1 MRSALASWSAVP
13 ASPLRPRSLR
23 RPPSSASPKRPD
35 ASEKPHRGRTPGTVA
50 LKYRRQSS
58 VREEGGTLV
67 YETVDTNPVIA
78 KKKEKHVEV
87 CLRQA
92 KRRNKSDDTSPVTDF
107 GGSMRLDTNG
117 RG

>member
-1 MRSALASWSAVP
+1 
-13 ASPLRPRSLR
+13 
-23 RPPSSASPKRPD
+23 
-35 ASEKPHRGRTPGTVA
+35 
-50 LKYRRQSS
+50 

-87 CLRQA
+87 CLRQP
-92 KRRNKSDDTSPVTDF
+92 KRRNKCNKSDDTSPVTDF

>member
-1 MRSALASWSAVP
+1 M
-13 ASPLRPRSLR
+13 
-23 RPPSSASPKRPD
+23 SSGLKLKAMCPT
-35 ASEKPHRGRTPGTVA
+35 GFLILGFTVA

-87 CLRQA
+87 CLRQP

-107 GGSMRLDTNG
+107 GGSMRLDTNS
-117 RG
+117 RR

>member
-1 MRSALASWSAVP
+1 M
-13 ASPLRPRSLR
+13 
-23 RPPSSASPKRPD
+23 
-35 ASEKPHRGRTPGTVA
+35 
-50 LKYRRQSS
+50 
-58 VREEGGTLV
+58 REEGGTLV

-87 CLRQA
+87 RLRQT

-117 RG
+117 RR

>member
-1 MRSALASWSAVP
+1 M
-13 ASPLRPRSLR
+13 
-23 RPPSSASPKRPD
+23 
-35 ASEKPHRGRTPGTVA
+35 
-50 LKYRRQSS
+50 
-58 VREEGGTLV
+58 REEGGTLV

-87 CLRQA
+87 RLRQA
-92 KRRNKSDDTSPVTDF
+92 KRRNKSDATSPVTDF